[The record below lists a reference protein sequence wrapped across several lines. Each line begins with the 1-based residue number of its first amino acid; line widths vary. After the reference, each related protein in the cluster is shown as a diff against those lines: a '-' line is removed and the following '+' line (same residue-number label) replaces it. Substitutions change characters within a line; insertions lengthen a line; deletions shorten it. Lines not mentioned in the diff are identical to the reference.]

1 MNGFHPETY
10 SLVLCFCRMTKLLDD
25 EVEED
30 EQFWNQE
37 ALKEVCIYNTLLL
50 CNFSFIRDGE

>member
-1 MNGFHPETY
+1 MEALFI
-10 SLVLCFCRMTKLLDD
+10 SFLFFFRMTKLLDD

-37 ALKEVCIYNTLLL
+37 ALKEVCFVLYIAYSLKEMLMI
-50 CNFSFIRDGE
+50 C

>member
-1 MNGFHPETY
+1 
-10 SLVLCFCRMTKLLDD
+10 MTKLLDD

-37 ALKEVCIYNTLLL
+37 ALKEVCFVLYIAYSLKEMLMI
-50 CNFSFIRDGE
+50 C